1 MKRRLRLVGVAATVD
16 EFGRAHALDLAA
28 QSQQRHREQVVREAR
43 VDAVAEEA
51 GAARLA
57 GLRDPLPQRSGN
69 QRGVM
74 EDAHARVDDILPG
87 AQRRLDVRHVGF
99 GLHHVGSEVGDRVG
113 LSRQHAVRIARG
125 DDARARPTHD
135 LAHVAAVLRRIVDHD
150 TRDFERRMAEQ
161 ALQHRLPDEAR
172 SPDDHAMHAE
182 DLLSSRQRG

>member
-1 MKRRLRLVGVAATVD
+1 
-16 EFGRAHALDLAA
+16 
-28 QSQQRHREQVVREAR
+28 
-43 VDAVAEEA
+43 
-51 GAARLA
+51 
-57 GLRDPLPQRSGN
+57 
-69 QRGVM
+69 M
-74 EDAHARVDDILPG
+74 EDPHARVDDILAG
-87 AQRRLDVRHVGF
+87 AQRRLDVRHVGV

-113 LSRQHAVRIARG
+113 LPRQHAVRVARG

>member
-74 EDAHARVDDILPG
+74 EDPHARVDDILAG
-87 AQRRLDVRHVGF
+87 AQRRLDVRHVGV

-113 LSRQHAVRIARG
+113 LPLSGPFSVDLFARNG
-125 DDARARPTHD
+125 RGRGGTGFVQGHHLRNLESGTLDDIPQ
-135 LAHVAAVLRRIVDHD
+135 VLGPH
-150 TRDFERRMAEQ
+150 
-161 ALQHRLPDEAR
+161 P
-172 SPDDHAMHAE
+172 S
-182 DLLSSRQRG
+182 